1 MKKVLV
7 LLLFIAFNSCDT
19 LNFGGDRNI
28 CQCDIELTF
37 TDLVFDD
44 NVLGTYKQD
53 VTKTLNS
60 GQQPCRQW
68 FNSITK
74 TEFTES
80 IPIGNYGQTITE
92 SFSIDVTDN
101 PDWDIDNTRCRGGII
116 DG

>member
-1 MKKVLV
+1 MKKVLI

-44 NVLGTYKQD
+44 SVLGTYKQD
-53 VTKTLNS
+53 VTRTLNS
-60 GQQPCRQW
+60 GQLPCRQW